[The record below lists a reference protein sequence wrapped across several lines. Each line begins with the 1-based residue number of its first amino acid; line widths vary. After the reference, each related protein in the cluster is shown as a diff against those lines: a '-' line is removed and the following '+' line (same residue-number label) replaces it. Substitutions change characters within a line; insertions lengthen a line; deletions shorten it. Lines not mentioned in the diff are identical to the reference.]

1 MIERLLYVGATHKT
15 AALAAR
21 ERVAP
26 GLDRLPLLLA
36 SVRRH
41 VDEAVIVNT
50 CGRFE
55 LYAVAGE
62 GARHEW
68 PSWLGGALD
77 QPVETLATTLH
88 ARTGIDTAAHVLRVA
103 AGLESRITGENQI
116 LGQVRSAF
124 VTATQAGSIGPI
136 LSALFRAAIH
146 SGRRVRIETGLG
158 RRSQSFAALAVE
170 TLSTHLRDPASIRVL
185 VIGSGSLAHDVADK
199 SRRAGIREFHFVS
212 RHLDR
217 ARLMAAEYG
226 GIALTLDRL
235 SQSNI
240 AVDSV
245 IACAG
250 ARQAMVTTK
259 SAGILAAR
267 RRDKGRPLLM
277 IDLGVP
283 RNIEPDVGAM
293 PGIQLRDL
301 DMLGGATSAQTE
313 EVAQAEAIVL
323 EELRRFRFWL
333 AGRRAAPR
341 IVRMLA
347 RADNLAAGA
356 ARQLRRD
363 LHEPIIRLKEE
374 AAA

>member
-1 MIERLLYVGATHKT
+1 M
-15 AALAAR
+15 R
-21 ERVAP
+21 EQLAP
-26 GLDRLPLLLA
+26 GLDRIPLLLA

-55 LYAVAGE
+55 LYAVAGDD
-62 GARHEW
+62 ARHEW
-68 PSWLGGALD
+68 QSWLASALD
-77 QPVETLATTLH
+77 QPAAALATTVH
-88 ARTGIDTAAHVLRVA
+88 ARTGIDAAAHVLRVA
-103 AGLESRITGENQI
+103 AGLESRIAGEQQI

-124 VTATQAGSIGPI
+124 ATATQAGSIGPI

-146 SGRRVRIETGLG
+146 TGRRVRIETGLG
-158 RRSQSFAALAVE
+158 RGSRSFAGLAVE
-170 TLSTHLRDPASIRVL
+170 TLSAHLHDLASIRLLIV
-185 VIGSGSLAHDVADK
+185 GGGSLAHDVASK
-199 SRRAGIREFHFVS
+199 CRRIGIREFVFVS
-212 RHLDR
+212 RHMDR
-217 ARLMAAEYG
+217 ARMMAAEYG

-235 SQSNI
+235 SESDI

-250 ARQAMVTTK
+250 ARQALIKTNL
-259 SAGILAAR
+259 AERLAAG

-283 RNIEPDVGAM
+283 RNIDESVGEM
-293 PGIQLRDL
+293 PGIVLRDL
-301 DMLGGATSAQTE
+301 DMLGGVTSAQAE

-323 EELRRFRFWL
+323 GELRRYRFWL

-347 RADNLAAGA
+347 GAEGLAADA